1 MRAYLWRGGSAQGSS
16 AGGRSSISTNLTLGH
31 KNNWRRKC
39 YLCHMV
45 PRAWNTPGKTARSLK
60 MTFSLK
66 TPGILLMSPGIMKII
81 LKGKDRTHCTVE
93 PRLSGLLLWSQFG
106 PDYLLV
112 KIKIRNR
119 ILFKTTALKSAVK
132 CGGFLLSKRKSSA
145 CACLN

>member
-1 MRAYLWRGGSAQGSS
+1 MLPLSHGSTGLEYSWKNSS
-16 AGGRSSISTNLTLGH
+16 VLEND
-31 KNNWRRKC
+31 
-39 YLCHMV
+39 
-45 PRAWNTPGKTARSLK
+45 
-60 MTFSLK
+60 FSLK
-66 TPGILLMSPGIMKII
+66 TPGILLISPGIMKII

-112 KIKIRNR
+112 KIKISNR

-132 CGGFLLSKRKSSA
+132 CAGFLLSKSKSSA